1 MDTSSFLTGGTD
13 ALNFRVSEPMEEGT
27 FGLGFYGVG
36 CGACFQPPKQFLED
50 SCCHRGT
57 ECDYYAIDLTL
68 GAAEV
73 IVPGYMKSFEDLP
86 LEIKLY

>member
-1 MDTSSFLTGGTD
+1 
-13 ALNFRVSEPMEEGT
+13 
-27 FGLGFYGVG
+27 
-36 CGACFQPPKQFLED
+36 GACFQPPKQFLED